1 MNKTPSRLESRLK
14 EPDEAKIL
22 VTGIARDCGKK
33 IEQDINRIALCL
45 TRFREI
51 HWLVVESDSEDNTVE
66 ILQEHE
72 RRLKNFRYLSLGRL
86 RDKYPKRTER
96 TSFCRNVYLGEV
108 QKNEIYT
115 DIDFVLVV
123 DLDGINTK
131 ITEEGILSCWEVDD
145 WGGCAA
151 NQAGPYYDVWALRHE
166 VWCPGDCWH
175 EYYFLR
181 EYGLGVARALYASVY
196 SKMITIPSD
205 QPMFEVDSAF
215 GGAAIYKR
223 EALMN
228 AKYVGVDEEGK
239 EVCDHVALSEDMR
252 NDGFKLYLNPKFVNS
267 GITFHSR
274 RSIQIWTCLKLY
286 FGLFASRLNIR
297 QKNNPNGEREA
308 SA

>member
-1 MNKTPSRLESRLK
+1 MNKESSSLESRLK
-14 EPDEAKIL
+14 EPERAKIL

-33 IEQDINRIALCL
+33 IGQDIDRIALCL
-45 TRFREI
+45 TRFQEI
-51 HWLVVESDSEDNTVE
+51 HWLVVESDSADDTVE

-72 RRLKNFRYLSLGRL
+72 QSLKNFRYLSLGTL
-86 RDKYPKRTER
+86 RKKYPKRTER
-96 TSFCRNVYLGEV
+96 TSFCRNVYLSEV
-108 QKNEIYT
+108 QENEIYN

-131 ITEEGILSCWEVDD
+131 ITEEGILSCWDADD

-181 EYGLGVARALYASVY
+181 NYGLGIARALYSAVY

-228 AKYVGVDEEGK
+228 ARYVGVDEEGK
-239 EVCDHVALSEDMR
+239 EVCDHVALSEDIR
-252 NDGFKLYLNPKFVNS
+252 NDGFRIFLNPKFVNS
-267 GITFHSR
+267 GLTFHSR

-286 FGLFASRLNIR
+286 FAAIASHFKKF
-297 QKNNPNGEREA
+297 QKDNTEEKREA
-308 SA
+308 NA